1 MLLKWRKNLS
11 TGGGYHLALGPF
23 DTGADGTSGT
33 VETDSGEQAEPTADG
48 AGKKE
53 ALGPAAELGVK
64 GQEASV
70 EKAAV
75 TKGKASRKSKVNLKG
90 GLPAEPAFLRIVRHD
105 LKGSGAPYIGTTPR
119 R

>member
-1 MLLKWRKNLS
+1 MCRNTERALARKERGFGRVLE
-11 TGGGYHLALGPF
+11 
-23 DTGADGTSGT
+23 GA
-33 VETDSGEQAEPTADG
+33 QAEPTADG

-64 GQEASV
+64 GQEAPV

-105 LKGSGAPYIGTTPR
+105 LKSSGAPYIGTTPR
-119 R
+119 RWTDGA